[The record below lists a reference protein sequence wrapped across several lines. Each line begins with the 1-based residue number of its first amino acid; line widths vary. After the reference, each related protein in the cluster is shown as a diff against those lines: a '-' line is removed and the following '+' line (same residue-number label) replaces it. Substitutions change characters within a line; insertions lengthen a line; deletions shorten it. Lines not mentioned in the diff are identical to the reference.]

1 MSIAQKQEIVRVT
14 QQLLDAISCKDFDVY
29 TKLCD
34 PAMTCF
40 EPEALG
46 NLIEGV
52 EFHRF
57 YFDYGNSNPRKGQL
71 HTTMLNP
78 NVHVMGEEGACIAYV
93 RLTQYM
99 DRNGEARTRQTQESR
114 FDTGGILN
122 FLCVCSMP
130 FVHRLGN
137 GDTRRVEPAWLRLDP
152 VLRASLGAF
161 PQSIPCICRCY
172 APSLN
177 MIKSLERSI
186 LVLAAEV
193 TSYVHSLVREPS

>member
-1 MSIAQKQEIVRVT
+1 MVCEYVCSSQKQEIVRVT
-14 QQLLDAISCKDFDVY
+14 QQLLDAISCKDFEVY

-57 YFDYGNSNPRKGQL
+57 YFDYGNNNPRKGQL

-99 DRNGEARTRQTQESR
+99 DR
-114 FDTGGILN
+114 
-122 FLCVCSMP
+122 
-130 FVHRLGN
+130 
-137 GDTRRVEPAWLRLDP
+137 
-152 VLRASLGAF
+152 
-161 PQSIPCICRCY
+161 
-172 APSLN
+172 
-177 MIKSLERSI
+177 
-186 LVLAAEV
+186 
-193 TSYVHSLVREPS
+193 

>member
-1 MSIAQKQEIVRVT
+1 MMSLEEVCMSFADFIDHAQKQEIVRVT

-114 FDTGGILN
+114 VWQKKAGRWV
-122 FLCVCSMP
+122 CVH
-130 FVHRLGN
+130 VHRSGSP
-137 GDTRRVEPAWLRLDP
+137 GGSSSTPVE
-152 VLRASLGAF
+152 F
-161 PQSIPCICRCY
+161 
-172 APSLN
+172 
-177 MIKSLERSI
+177 
-186 LVLAAEV
+186 
-193 TSYVHSLVREPS
+193 